1 MSGDEF
7 QIVAFST
14 NETTPT
20 ANDILKIF
28 LDQHSHIIKVQSMH
42 TISCEFTLQNDPQP
56 KKLMMA
62 SLSDLNRT
70 YEGISDVSFYFVFVH
85 MDYPHVQ
92 KNLELIGSYMKKY
105 CDLSQRIFVFC
116 IVKDEFELKTISNEV
131 VKKILEEK
139 LGNYVFYEFNLKNKN
154 EIGDILSNIFLSFSQ
169 KEIKC
174 DK

>member
-105 CDLSQRIFVFC
+105 CDLSKRIFVFSVPIYVQLPELPLA
-116 IVKDEFELKTISNEV
+116 IVI
-131 VKKILEEK
+131 
-139 LGNYVFYEFNLKNKN
+139 NLIKVPPL
-154 EIGDILSNIFLSFSQ
+154 DSYPLVYSPSYPVSSLSSLYAPDQ
-169 KEIKC
+169 MLQLLL
-174 DK
+174 